1 MTHKPVRYTNGPALA
16 KKDLDQMKKIIV
28 SILLTFIACCANSL
42 PKDQTSIS
50 TSSNRISS
58 GEMISFDVESELNV
72 LQVKSYLVGTDGFT
86 YETYSSILNN
96 NQFIINRFLNT
107 RIPFGQ
113 DYSLNFVLETE
124 SSQIFKV
131 IPVDISPSIIVNS
144 FCASDNCESLSG
156 NVLEGVKNKLTISFY
171 NIAPVKVRYVITTPN
186 DSFQILHEFNSPIQE
201 DWIENLAFQKVKE
214 EYSSYISKIE
224 ILAYDVDSNEAK
236 TELPFRVVRPIE
248 VKHFGN
254 YELAEVYEPV
264 PVTGCIPGTVGNSVQ
279 YSESQTETRQTSVSV
294 SYNKS
299 WSDSNST
306 SLSTSSSEG
315 ISVNETNSTV
325 ATSSL
330 AESETQSE
338 SFSDTATQGESS
350 NVQFST
356 ADGES
361 WSWSLGESESQTSGT
376 SQGENTNT
384 GVSGSTTVGVSG
396 EGSLPFLAKAS
407 GKVEVSAGI
416 QRGWGSTN
424 STSES
429 RASGTN
435 RGYQTGG
442 SSQNGR
448 AFGSTQND
456 SRSYSLSGA
465 YVLSSSTSNS
475 VAESSSL
482 SSGRVW
488 NMSESIASGNVITE
502 GSSESLSQTIVSS
515 ESSSTTFSYSGYIP
529 RGRYGT
535 FFRQTSRYVKLS
547 EIIAYTLDGYPQH
560 AGYVM
565 MNTWA
570 WAPDL
575 SLGISCEQ
583 AGISNLPISECL
595 IPPCGE

>member
-1 MTHKPVRYTNGPALA
+1 
-16 KKDLDQMKKIIV
+16 MKKIIV
-28 SILLTFIACCANSL
+28 SLFLAFIVCCSNSL
-42 PKDQTSIS
+42 PKEQISIS

-58 GEMISFDVESELNV
+58 GEMISFDIESESTV
-72 LQVKSYLVGTDGFT
+72 QQVKSYLIGADGFT

-124 SSQIFKV
+124 NNQVLRVMPI
-131 IPVDISPSIIVNS
+131 DIEPSIIVNS
-144 FCASDNCESLSG
+144 FCASDNCESLTS

-171 NIAPVKVRYVITTPN
+171 NIAPIAVRYIITTPN
-186 DSFQILHEFNSPIQE
+186 DNFQILHEFNSPIQE
-201 DWIENLAFQKVKE
+201 DWIENLVFEKVKE

-224 ILAYDVDSNEAK
+224 IVAYDVDSNEAK

-248 VKHFGN
+248 IKHFGN
-254 YELAEVYEPV
+254 YELAEIYEPV

-299 WSDSNST
+299 WSDSSST
-306 SLSTSSSEG
+306 SLATSSSEG

-325 ATSSL
+325 ANSSL
-330 AESETQSE
+330 SESETQSE
-338 SFSDTATQGESS
+338 SFSDTTAQGESN

-356 ADGES
+356 SDGEN

-384 GVSGSTTVGVSG
+384 GVSGSTTVGMSG

-429 RASGTN
+429 NSTGTN
-435 RGYQTGG
+435 RGYSTGG

-448 AFGSTQND
+448 SFGSTQND

-475 VAESSSL
+475 VSESSSL

-488 NMSESIASGNVITE
+488 NMSESISSGKVITE
-502 GSSESLSQTIVSS
+502 GNSESLSQTIVSS
-515 ESSSTTFSYSGYIP
+515 ESSSTTFSYGGYIP

-547 EIIAYTLDGYPQH
+547 EIITYTLDGSPQH
-560 AGYVM
+560 AGYIM

-583 AGISNLPISECL
+583 AGISSLPIAECL

>member
-1 MTHKPVRYTNGPALA
+1 
-16 KKDLDQMKKIIV
+16 MKKIIV
-28 SILLTFIACCANSL
+28 SLLLAFIICCANSQ
-42 PKDQTSIS
+42 PKEQITIS
-50 TSSNRISS
+50 TNSNQISS
-58 GEMISFDVESELNV
+58 GEMISFNIESESDIQ
-72 LQVKSYLVGTDGFT
+72 QVKSYLIGADGFT
-86 YETYSSILNN
+86 YETYSNVINN

-113 DYSLNFVLETE
+113 DYSLSFVLETE
-124 SSQIFKV
+124 NNQVLRVMPI
-131 IPVDISPSIIVNS
+131 DIEPSIIVNS
-144 FCASDNCESLSG
+144 FCASDNCESLTS

-171 NIAPVKVRYVITTPN
+171 NIAPIAVRYIITTPN
-186 DSFQILHEFNSPIQE
+186 DNFQILHEFNSPVQE
-201 DWIENLAFQKVKE
+201 DWIENLVFEKVKE

-224 ILAYDVDSNEAK
+224 IVAYDVDSNKVK

-248 VKHFGN
+248 IKHFGN
-254 YELAEVYEPV
+254 YELAEIYEPV

-299 WSDSNST
+299 WSDSSST
-306 SLSTSSSEG
+306 SLATSSSEG

-325 ATSSL
+325 ANSSL
-330 AESETQSE
+330 SESETQSE
-338 SFSDTATQGESS
+338 SFSDTTAQGESN

-356 ADGES
+356 TDGEN
-361 WSWSLGESESQTSGT
+361 WSWSLDESESQTSGT

-384 GVSGSTTVGVSG
+384 GVSGSTTVGMSG

-429 RASGTN
+429 NSTGTN
-435 RGYQTGG
+435 RGYSTGG

-448 AFGSTQND
+448 AYGSTQND

-475 VAESSSL
+475 VSESSSL

-488 NMSESIASGNVITE
+488 NMSESISSGKVITE
-502 GSSESLSQTIVSS
+502 GNSESLSQTIVSS
-515 ESSSTTFSYSGYIP
+515 ESSSTTFSYGGYIP

-547 EIIAYTLDGYPQH
+547 EIITYTLDGSPQH
-560 AGYVM
+560 AGYIM

-575 SLGISCEQ
+575 SLGISCEE
-583 AGISNLPISECL
+583 AGISSLPIAECL

>member
-1 MTHKPVRYTNGPALA
+1 
-16 KKDLDQMKKIIV
+16 MKKIIV
-28 SILLTFIACCANSL
+28 SLFLAFIICCSNSL
-42 PKDQTSIS
+42 SKEQILIS

-58 GEMISFDVESELNV
+58 GEMISFNIESKSPV
-72 LQVKSYLVGTDGFT
+72 QQVKSYLIGADGFT
-86 YETYSSILNN
+86 YETYSSVLNN

-107 RIPFGQ
+107 KIPFGQ
-113 DYSLNFVLETE
+113 DYKLSFVLETE
-124 SSQIFKV
+124 NSQVLKSMPIN
-131 IPVDISPSIIVNS
+131 IDPSVIVNS
-144 FCASDNCESLSG
+144 FCASDSCESLTG

-171 NIAPVKVRYVITTPN
+171 NIAPVAVRYIITTPN
-186 DSFQILHEFNSPIQE
+186 DNFQIFHEFNSPIQE
-201 DWIENLAFQKVKE
+201 DWIENLVFEKVKE

-224 ILAYDVDSNEAK
+224 ILAYDINSNEAK

-248 VKHFGN
+248 IKHFGN
-254 YELAEVYEPV
+254 YELAEIYEPV

-299 WSDSNST
+299 WSDSSST
-306 SLSTSSSEG
+306 SLATSSSEG
-315 ISVNETNSTV
+315 ISVNETNATV
-325 ATSSL
+325 ANSSL
-330 AESETQSE
+330 SESETQSE
-338 SFSDTATQGESS
+338 SFSDTTAQGESS

-356 ADGES
+356 SDGEN
-361 WSWSLGESESQTSGT
+361 WSWSLDESQSQTSGT

-384 GVSGSTTVGVSG
+384 GVNGSTTVGASG

-429 RASGTN
+429 NSTGTN
-435 RGYQTGG
+435 RGYSTGG

-475 VAESSSL
+475 VSESSSL

-488 NMSESIASGNVITE
+488 NMSESISSGKVITE
-502 GSSESLSQTIVSS
+502 GNSESLSQTIVSS
-515 ESSSTTFSYSGYIP
+515 ESSTTTFSYSGYIP

-547 EIIAYTLDGYPQH
+547 EIITYTLDGLPQH

-583 AGISNLPISECL
+583 AGISNLPVSECV

>member
-1 MTHKPVRYTNGPALA
+1 
-16 KKDLDQMKKIIV
+16 MKKIIV
-28 SILLTFIACCANSL
+28 SLLLAFIICCANSQ
-42 PKDQTSIS
+42 PKEQITIS
-50 TSSNRISS
+50 TNSNQISS
-58 GEMISFDVESELNV
+58 GEMVSFNIESESDIQ
-72 LQVKSYLVGTDGFT
+72 QVKSYLIGADGFT
-86 YETYSSILNN
+86 YETYSNVINN

-124 SSQIFKV
+124 KSQV
-131 IPVDISPSIIVNS
+131 LRSIPINIEPSIIVSS
-144 FCASDNCESLSG
+144 FCASDNCESLTN
-156 NVLEGVKNKLTISFY
+156 NVLEGIKNKLTISFF
-171 NIAPVKVRYVITTPN
+171 NIAPVKVRYIITTPD
-186 DSFQILHEFNSPIQE
+186 DSFQILHEFNSPVQE
-201 DWIENLAFQKVKE
+201 DWIENLAFQKVKK

-224 ILAYDVDSNEAK
+224 ILAYDIDSNEAK

-248 VKHFGN
+248 IKHFGN

-264 PVTGCIPGTVGNSVQ
+264 PVTGCIPGSVGNSVQ

-306 SLSTSSSEG
+306 SLATSNAEG
-315 ISVNETNSTV
+315 ISVNETNSTIV
-325 ATSSL
+325 NSSL
-330 AESETQSE
+330 SESETQSE
-338 SFSDTATQGESS
+338 SFSDTASQGESS

-356 ADGES
+356 TDGEN

-384 GVSGSTTVGVSG
+384 GVNGSTTVGVSG

-429 RASGTN
+429 NSTGTN
-435 RGYQTGG
+435 RGYSTGG
-442 SSQNGR
+442 QSQNGR

-475 VAESSSL
+475 VSDSSSL

-488 NMSESIASGNVITE
+488 NMSESISSGKVITE
-502 GSSESLSQTIVSS
+502 GNSESLSQTIVSS
-515 ESSSTTFSYSGYIP
+515 DSSSTTFSYSGYIP

-547 EIIAYTLDGYPQH
+547 EIISYTLDGYPQH

-575 SLGISCEQ
+575 SLGISCEE
-583 AGISNLPISECL
+583 AGISSLPISECI

>member
-1 MTHKPVRYTNGPALA
+1 
-16 KKDLDQMKKIIV
+16 MKKIIV
-28 SILLTFIACCANSL
+28 SLFLAFITCCSNSS
-42 PKDQTSIS
+42 PKEQISIS

-58 GEMISFDVESELNV
+58 GEMISFDIESEIAV
-72 LQVKSYLVGTDGFT
+72 EQVKSYLTGADGLT
-86 YETYSSILNN
+86 YETYGSNTNN

-107 RIPFGQ
+107 KIPFGQ
-113 DYSLNFVLETE
+113 KYSLNFVLETE
-124 SSQIFKV
+124 SGQFLRVMPI
-131 IPVDISPSIIVNS
+131 DIEPSIIVNS
-144 FCASDNCESLSG
+144 FCASDNCESLSS
-156 NVLEGVKNKLTISFY
+156 NVLESVKNKLTISFY
-171 NIAPVKVRYVITTPN
+171 NIAPVKVRYIVTTPN

-201 DWIENLAFQKVKE
+201 DWIENLVFEKVKE

-248 VKHFGN
+248 IKHFGN
-254 YELAEVYEPV
+254 YELAEIYEPV

-306 SLSTSSSEG
+306 SLATANSEG

-325 ATSSL
+325 ANSSL
-330 AESETQSE
+330 SESETQSE
-338 SFSDTATQGESS
+338 SFSDTTAQGESN

-356 ADGES
+356 SDGEN

-384 GVSGSTTVGVSG
+384 GVSGSTTVGASG

-429 RASGTN
+429 NSTGTN
-435 RGYQTGG
+435 RGYSTGG

-475 VAESSSL
+475 VSESSSL

-488 NMSESIASGNVITE
+488 NMSESISSGKVITE
-502 GSSESLSQTIVSS
+502 GNSESLSQTIVSS
-515 ESSSTTFSYSGYIP
+515 ESSSTTFSYGGYIP

-547 EIIAYTLDGYPQH
+547 EIITYTLDGYPQH
-560 AGYVM
+560 SGYVM

-575 SLGISCEQ
+575 SLGSTCEQ
-583 AGISNLPISECL
+583 AGISSLPISECL

>member
-1 MTHKPVRYTNGPALA
+1 
-16 KKDLDQMKKIIV
+16 MKKIIV
-28 SILLTFIACCANSL
+28 SLFLAFIICCSNSL
-42 PKDQTSIS
+42 SKEQISIS
-50 TSSNRISS
+50 TSSNRITS
-58 GEMISFDVESELNV
+58 GEMISFNIESESPI
-72 LQVKSYLVGTDGFT
+72 QKVKSYLIGADGFT
-86 YETYSSILNN
+86 YETYSSVLNN

-113 DYSLNFVLETE
+113 NYSLNFVLETE
-124 SSQIFKV
+124 NNQILKSMP
-131 IPVDISPSIIVNS
+131 INIEPSVIVNS
-144 FCASDNCESLSG
+144 FCASNNCESLTG
-156 NVLEGVKNKLTISFY
+156 NVLEGIKNKLTISFY
-171 NIAPVKVRYVITTPN
+171 NIAPVAVRYIITTPN
-186 DSFQILHEFNSPIQE
+186 NNFQILHEFNSPIQE
-201 DWIENLAFQKVKE
+201 DWIENLVFEKVKE

-224 ILAYDVDSNEAK
+224 ILAYDIDSNEAK

-248 VKHFGN
+248 IKHFGN
-254 YELAEVYEPV
+254 YELAEIYEPV

-279 YSESQTETRQTSVSV
+279 YSESQNETRQTSVSV

-299 WSDSNST
+299 WSDSSST
-306 SLSTSSSEG
+306 SLATSNSEG

-325 ATSSL
+325 ANSSL
-330 AESETQSE
+330 SESETQSE
-338 SFSDTATQGESS
+338 SFSDTTAQGESS

-356 ADGES
+356 SDGEN
-361 WSWSLGESESQTSGT
+361 WSWSLDESQSQTSGT

-384 GVSGSTTVGVSG
+384 GVNGSTTVGASG

-429 RASGTN
+429 NSTGTN
-435 RGYQTGG
+435 RGYSTGG

-475 VAESSSL
+475 VSESSSL

-488 NMSESIASGNVITE
+488 NMSESISSGKVITE
-502 GSSESLSQTIVSS
+502 GNSESLSQTIVSS
-515 ESSSTTFSYSGYIP
+515 ESSTTTFSYSGYIP

-547 EIIAYTLDGYPQH
+547 EIITYTLDGLPQH

-583 AGISNLPISECL
+583 AGISNLPVSECV

>member
-1 MTHKPVRYTNGPALA
+1 
-16 KKDLDQMKKIIV
+16 MKKIIV
-28 SILLTFIACCANSL
+28 SLFLAFITCCSNSS
-42 PKDQTSIS
+42 PKEQISII

-58 GEMISFDVESELNV
+58 GEMISFDIESEIV
-72 LQVKSYLVGTDGFT
+72 VEQVKSYLTGADGLT
-86 YETYSSILNN
+86 YETYGSNTNN

-107 RIPFGQ
+107 KIPFGQ
-113 DYSLNFVLETE
+113 KYSLNFVLETE
-124 SSQIFKV
+124 SGQFLRVMPI
-131 IPVDISPSIIVNS
+131 DIEPSIIVNS
-144 FCASDNCESLSG
+144 FCASDNCESLSS
-156 NVLEGVKNKLTISFY
+156 NVLESVKNKLTISFY
-171 NIAPVKVRYVITTPN
+171 NIAPVKVRYIITTPN
-186 DSFQILHEFNSPIQE
+186 DNFQILHEFNSPIQE
-201 DWIENLAFQKVKE
+201 DWIENLVFEKVKE

-248 VKHFGN
+248 IKHFGN
-254 YELAEVYEPV
+254 YELAEIYEPV

-306 SLSTSSSEG
+306 SSSTSNSEG

-325 ATSSL
+325 ANSSL
-330 AESETQSE
+330 SESETQSE
-338 SFSDTATQGESS
+338 SFSDTASQGESN

-356 ADGES
+356 SDGEN

-429 RASGTN
+429 NSTGTN
-435 RGYQTGG
+435 RGYSTGG

-475 VAESSSL
+475 VSESSSL

-488 NMSESIASGNVITE
+488 NMSESISSGKVITE
-502 GSSESLSQTIVSS
+502 GNSESLSQTIVSS
-515 ESSSTTFSYSGYIP
+515 ESSSTTFSYGGYIP

-547 EIIAYTLDGYPQH
+547 EIITYTLDGYLQH

-575 SLGISCEQ
+575 SLGSTCEQ
-583 AGISNLPISECL
+583 AGISSLPISECL

>member
-1 MTHKPVRYTNGPALA
+1 
-16 KKDLDQMKKIIV
+16 MKKIIV
-28 SILLTFIACCANSL
+28 SLFLAFIACCSNSL
-42 PKDQTSIS
+42 PKEQISIS
-50 TSSNRISS
+50 TSSNRITS
-58 GEMISFDVESELNV
+58 GEMISFDIESESPV
-72 LQVKSYLVGTDGFT
+72 QQVKSYLIGADGFT
-86 YETYSSILNN
+86 YETYSSVLNN

-113 DYSLNFVLETE
+113 NYSLNFVLETE
-124 SSQIFKV
+124 NSQVLRTMPIN
-131 IPVDISPSIIVNS
+131 IGPSVIVNS
-144 FCASDNCESLSG
+144 FCASDNCESLTG
-156 NVLEGVKNKLTISFY
+156 NVLEGIKNKLTISFY
-171 NIAPVKVRYVITTPN
+171 NIAPVAVRYIITTPN
-186 DSFQILHEFNSPIQE
+186 DNFQILHEFNSPVQE
-201 DWIENLAFQKVKE
+201 DWIENLVFEKVNK

-224 ILAYDVDSNEAK
+224 ILAYDIDSNEAK

-248 VKHFGN
+248 IKHFGN
-254 YELAEVYEPV
+254 YELAEIYEPV

-279 YSESQTETRQTSVSV
+279 YSESQTETRQNSVSV
-294 SYNKS
+294 TYNKS

-306 SLSTSSSEG
+306 SLSSSNSEG
-315 ISVNETNSTV
+315 ISINETDSTV
-325 ATSSL
+325 VTSSL
-330 AESETQSE
+330 SESETQSE
-338 SFSDTATQGESS
+338 SFSNTSSQGESNNVQFSTSDGENWSWSLDESESQTTGTSQGESS
-350 NVQFST
+350 N
-356 ADGES
+356 
-361 WSWSLGESESQTSGT
+361 
-376 SQGENTNT
+376 T
-384 GVSGSTTVGVSG
+384 GVNGSTTVGVSG

-416 QRGWGSTN
+416 QRGWGNTN
-424 STSES
+424 SSSES
-429 RASGTN
+429 NSTGTN
-435 RGYQTGG
+435 RGYSTGG

-475 VAESSSL
+475 VSESSSL

-488 NMSESIASGNVITE
+488 NMSESISSGKVITE
-502 GSSESLSQTIVSS
+502 GNSESLSQTIVSS

-547 EIIAYTLDGYPQH
+547 EIITYSLDGSPQH

-583 AGISNLPISECL
+583 AGISSLPVSECL

>member
-1 MTHKPVRYTNGPALA
+1 
-16 KKDLDQMKKIIV
+16 MKKIIV
-28 SILLTFIACCANSL
+28 SLFLALITCCSNSL
-42 PKDQTSIS
+42 PKEQISIS

-58 GEMISFDVESELNV
+58 GEMISFDIESESSI
-72 LQVKSYLVGTDGFT
+72 QRVKAYLTGSDGFA

-96 NQFIINRFLNT
+96 NQFVINRFLNT

-124 SSQIFKV
+124 NSQVLRVMPI
-131 IPVDISPSIIVNS
+131 DIAPSIIVNS
-144 FCASDNCESLSG
+144 FCASDNCESLSS
-156 NVLEGVKNKLTISFY
+156 NVLEGVKNKLTVSFY
-171 NIAPVKVRYVITTPN
+171 NIAPVKIRYIVTTPN
-186 DSFQILHEFNSPIQE
+186 DNFQIFHEFNSPVQE
-201 DWIENLAFQKVKE
+201 DWIENLTFEKVKE

-224 ILAYDVDSNEAK
+224 ILAYDIESNEAK

-248 VKHFGN
+248 IKHFGN
-254 YELAEVYEPV
+254 YELAEVYEPI
-264 PVTGCIPGTVGNSVQ
+264 PVTGCIPGTIGNNVQ
-279 YSESQTETRQTSVSV
+279 YSESQTETRQNSVSV

-306 SLSTSSSEG
+306 NISASTSEG
-315 ISVNETNSTV
+315 ISVNQTDSTV
-325 ATSSL
+325 YSSSL
-330 AESETQSE
+330 SESETQSE
-338 SFSDTATQGESS
+338 SFSDTTSQGESN

-356 ADGES
+356 SDGEN

-376 SQGENTNT
+376 SQGESTNT
-384 GVSGSTTVGVSG
+384 SVSGSTTVGVSG

-416 QRGWGSTN
+416 QRGWGNTN

-429 RASGTN
+429 NSTGTN
-435 RGYQTGG
+435 RGYSTGG

-475 VAESSSL
+475 VSESSSL

-488 NMSESIASGNVITE
+488 NMSESISSGKIITE
-502 GSSESLSQTIVSS
+502 GNSESLSQTIVSS

-547 EIIAYTLDGYPQH
+547 EIITYTLDGYPQH

-575 SLGISCEQ
+575 SLGNTCEQ
-583 AGISNLPISECL
+583 AGISSLPVSECL

>member
-1 MTHKPVRYTNGPALA
+1 
-16 KKDLDQMKKIIV
+16 MKKIIV
-28 SILLTFIACCANSL
+28 SLFLAFIACCSNSL
-42 PKDQTSIS
+42 PKEQILIS
-50 TSSNRISS
+50 TSSNRITS
-58 GEMISFDVESELNV
+58 GEMISFDIESESPV
-72 LQVKSYLVGTDGFT
+72 QKVKSYLIGADGFT
-86 YETYSSILNN
+86 YETYSSVLNN

-113 DYSLNFVLETE
+113 KYSLNFVLETE
-124 SSQIFKV
+124 NSQVLRTMPIN
-131 IPVDISPSIIVNS
+131 IGPSVIVNS
-144 FCASDNCESLSG
+144 FCASENCESLTG

-171 NIAPVKVRYVITTPN
+171 NIAPVAVRYIITTPN
-186 DSFQILHEFNSPIQE
+186 DNFQMLHEFNSPIQE
-201 DWIENLAFQKVKE
+201 DWIENLVFEKVKE

-224 ILAYDVDSNEAK
+224 ILAYDIDSNEAK

-248 VKHFGN
+248 IKHFGN
-254 YELAEVYEPV
+254 YELAEIYEPV
-264 PVTGCIPGTVGNSVQ
+264 PVTGCIPGTVGNNVQ

-299 WSDSNST
+299 WSDSSST
-306 SLSTSSSEG
+306 NLATSSSEG
-315 ISVNETNSTV
+315 ISVNETNATV
-325 ATSSL
+325 ANSSL
-330 AESETQSE
+330 SESETQSE
-338 SFSDTATQGESS
+338 SFSDTTAQGESS

-356 ADGES
+356 SDGEN
-361 WSWSLGESESQTSGT
+361 WSWSLDESQTQTSGT

-384 GVSGSTTVGVSG
+384 GVNGSTTVGASG

-429 RASGTN
+429 NSTGTN
-435 RGYQTGG
+435 RGYSTGG

-475 VAESSSL
+475 VSESSSL

-488 NMSESIASGNVITE
+488 NMSESISSGKVITE
-502 GSSESLSQTIVSS
+502 GNSESLSQTIVSS
-515 ESSSTTFSYSGYIP
+515 ESSTTTFSYSGYIP

-547 EIIAYTLDGYPQH
+547 EIITYTLDGLPQH

-583 AGISNLPISECL
+583 AGISNLPVSECV

>member
-1 MTHKPVRYTNGPALA
+1 
-16 KKDLDQMKKIIV
+16 MKKIIV
-28 SILLTFIACCANSL
+28 SLFLAFIICCSNSL
-42 PKDQTSIS
+42 PKEQISII

-58 GEMISFDVESELNV
+58 GEMISFDIESESPV
-72 LQVKSYLVGTDGFT
+72 QQVKSYLIGADGFT
-86 YETYSSILNN
+86 YETYSNVLNN

-113 DYSLNFVLETE
+113 DYRLNFILETE
-124 SSQIFKV
+124 NSQVLRVMPI
-131 IPVDISPSIIVNS
+131 DIKPSIIVNS
-144 FCASDNCESLSG
+144 FCASDNCESLTS

-171 NIAPVKVRYVITTPN
+171 NIAPVTVRYIVTTPK

-201 DWIENLAFQKVKE
+201 DWIENLVFEKVKE

-248 VKHFGN
+248 IKHFGN
-254 YELAEVYEPV
+254 YELAEIYEPV

-306 SLSTSSSEG
+306 SLATSSSEG

-325 ATSSL
+325 ANSSL
-330 AESETQSE
+330 SESETQSE
-338 SFSDTATQGESS
+338 SFSDTTAQGESN

-356 ADGES
+356 SDGEN
-361 WSWSLGESESQTSGT
+361 WSWSLGESESQSSGT
-376 SQGENTNT
+376 SQGQNTNT
-384 GVSGSTTVGVSG
+384 GVSGSTTVGASG

-429 RASGTN
+429 NSTGTN
-435 RGYQTGG
+435 RGYSTGG

-475 VAESSSL
+475 VSESSSL

-488 NMSESIASGNVITE
+488 NMSESISSGKVITE
-502 GSSESLSQTIVSS
+502 GNSESLSQTIVSS
-515 ESSSTTFSYSGYIP
+515 ESSSTTFSYGGYIP

-547 EIIAYTLDGYPQH
+547 EIITYTLDGSPQH

-575 SLGISCEQ
+575 SLGSTCEQ
-583 AGISNLPISECL
+583 AGISSLPISECL

>member
-1 MTHKPVRYTNGPALA
+1 
-16 KKDLDQMKKIIV
+16 MKKIIV
-28 SILLTFIACCANSL
+28 SLFLAFITCCSNSS
-42 PKDQTSIS
+42 PKEQISIS

-58 GEMISFDVESELNV
+58 GEMISFDIESEIAV
-72 LQVKSYLVGTDGFT
+72 EQVKSYLTGADGLT
-86 YETYSSILNN
+86 YETYGSNTNN

-107 RIPFGQ
+107 KIPFGQ
-113 DYSLNFVLETE
+113 KYSLNFVLETE
-124 SSQIFKV
+124 SGQFLRVMPI
-131 IPVDISPSIIVNS
+131 DIEPSIIVNS
-144 FCASDNCESLSG
+144 FCASDNCESLSS
-156 NVLEGVKNKLTISFY
+156 NVLESVKNKLTISFY
-171 NIAPVKVRYVITTPN
+171 NIAPVKVRYIVTTPN

-201 DWIENLAFQKVKE
+201 DWIENLVFEKVKE

-248 VKHFGN
+248 IKHFGN
-254 YELAEVYEPV
+254 YELAEIYEPV

-306 SLSTSSSEG
+306 SLATSNSEG

-325 ATSSL
+325 ANSSL
-330 AESETQSE
+330 SESETQSE
-338 SFSDTATQGESS
+338 SFSDTTAQGESN

-356 ADGES
+356 SDGEN

-384 GVSGSTTVGVSG
+384 GVSGSTTVGASG

-429 RASGTN
+429 NSTGTN
-435 RGYQTGG
+435 RGYSTGG

-475 VAESSSL
+475 VSESSSL

-488 NMSESIASGNVITE
+488 NMSESISSGKVITE
-502 GSSESLSQTIVSS
+502 GNSESLSQTIVSS
-515 ESSSTTFSYSGYIP
+515 ESSSTTFSYGGYIP

-547 EIIAYTLDGYPQH
+547 EIITYTLDGYPQH
-560 AGYVM
+560 SGYVM

-575 SLGISCEQ
+575 SLGSTCEQ
-583 AGISNLPISECL
+583 AGISSLPISECL